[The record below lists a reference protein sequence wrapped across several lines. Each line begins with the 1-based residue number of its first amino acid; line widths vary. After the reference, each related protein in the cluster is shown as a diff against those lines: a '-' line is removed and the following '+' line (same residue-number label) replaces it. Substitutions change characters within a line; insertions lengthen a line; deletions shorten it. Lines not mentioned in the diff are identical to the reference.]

1 MPGYVVVLPEV
12 LLSAAAELDALAVR
26 LQAAAAVNSPITH
39 VAPSGSEE
47 VSFLAAGFFNRAAA
61 THDTAVAQG
70 ILELTHA
77 ANTLRS
83 QVAQYVASDAAHAA
97 SLGAVNAFI
106 DV

>member
-12 LLSAAAELDALAVR
+12 VLAAAAELDALAAR
-26 LQAAAAVNSPITH
+26 LQTAAAINAPVTH

-70 ILELTHA
+70 VLELTHA
-77 ANTLRS
+77 ANTLRM

-97 SLGAVNAFI
+97 SLGAVNSFI